1 MHVADE
7 PQKVTER
14 GRLLEVNW
22 ADLSAQ
28 LHSPLG
34 ILRLE
39 FTEDLAETMRAAARQ
54 YVAVTG
60 VRRITSDG
68 LVRAT
73 AVESVRILE
82 RPQTPFGTASDVKL
96 VRSRQFNPLEFEHPD
111 MPDDETLDIWVD
123 GILNKEYD

>member
-60 VRRITSDG
+60 VRRITLDG

-82 RPQTPFGTASDVKL
+82 RPQTPFGAASDVKL
-96 VRSRQFNPLEFEHPD
+96 MRSRQFNPLEFEHPD
-111 MPDDETLDIWVD
+111 MPDDETLDTWVD